1 MAMMLRTARSALRQA
16 RPLVSAV
23 TSTPSRGYAQAAPVQ
38 EGDDPVKQIFLDE
51 TKKVK
56 VVLDEL
62 KKIKIPLNP
71 DDEPAMEA
79 FTQQLREI
87 KHKAG
92 IPTFVEKVDDLL
104 SSAFEDA
111 ETVREYL
118 LETKK
123 IRTLVGI
130 EQDEDIDEILL
141 GTLDEVEKQLGRTL
155 KTSDEQGLGVYDS
168 ALDKEFQEHGLDM
181 NDDEHLEDIVDYEET
196 VDTVEAMREAAYE
209 AVKQAKSREGLEDV
223 EVTDEELGKA
233 PPGV

>member
-1 MAMMLRTARSALRQA
+1 MAMMFRTARSAFRQA

-23 TSTPSRGYAQAAPVQ
+23 TSTPSRGYAQAAPAQ

-56 VVLDEL
+56 TVLEEL
-62 KKIKIPLNP
+62 KKVKIPLNP
-71 DDEPAMEA
+71 DDRPAMEA
-79 FTQQLREI
+79 FTLQLREI

-92 IPTFVEKVDDLL
+92 IPTFIEKVDDLL

-111 ETVREYL
+111 DTLREYL

-123 IRTLVGI
+123 IRTIVGI
-130 EQDEDIDEILL
+130 DQDEDIDAILL
-141 GTLDEVEKQLGRTL
+141 GTLDQVEKQLGRTL
-155 KTSDEQGLGVYDS
+155 KTSDEQGLSVYDS
-168 ALDKEFQEHGLDM
+168 ELDKKFAEHDLEMIDE
-181 NDDEHLEDIVDYEET
+181 EHLEDTVDYEET

-223 EVTDEELGKA
+223 QVTDEELGKA